1 MLALGVIDMSNV
13 WETER
18 KEIATWLSGYLAMI
32 KKWVDKILD
41 NEDHDV
47 DKVKII
53 TQIDEWIS
61 WLEETK
67 IKIMK
72 MKQTIFVTV
81 LCHSHKWLSHIR
93 QLAQKLLK
101 EFRIA
106 LQQIFRRLQ
115 YPLL

>member
-1 MLALGVIDMSNV
+1 MLFSVKFGSNIMNNV

-47 DKVKII
+47 DKIKII
-53 TQIDEWIS
+53 TQIDEWIK

-67 IKIMK
+67 LKIIKMKDIKIE
-72 MKQTIFVTV
+72 
-81 LCHSHKWLSHIR
+81 
-93 QLAQKLLK
+93 K
-101 EFRIA
+101 E
-106 LQQIFRRLQ
+106 
-115 YPLL
+115 

>member
-18 KEIATWLSGYLAMI
+18 KEIATWLSGYLFMI

-47 DKVKII
+47 DKIKII

-61 WLEETK
+61 WLEDTK
-67 IKIMK
+67 VKIMK
-72 MKQTIFVTV
+72 MKDTQI
-81 LCHSHKWLSHIR
+81 
-93 QLAQKLLK
+93 K
-101 EFRIA
+101 E
-106 LQQIFRRLQ
+106 
-115 YPLL
+115 